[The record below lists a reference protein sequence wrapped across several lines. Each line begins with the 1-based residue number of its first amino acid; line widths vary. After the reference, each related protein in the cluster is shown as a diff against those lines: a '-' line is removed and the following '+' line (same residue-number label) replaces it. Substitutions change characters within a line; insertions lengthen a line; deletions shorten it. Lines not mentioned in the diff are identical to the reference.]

1 MWQRPALAL
10 LYLAIVVVVTW
21 MVEMVFWWDAG
32 YTSYQIVNPL
42 RNLSVSQ
49 LRSLLEIRGIQHT
62 ALLEKSEIV
71 NLLQQSGP
79 VQYGELLEKK
89 EDNRKQTP
97 IELSGKDDYHEQ
109 VYEENESLWLVE
121 VVPGEG
127 QYTGHRLLDDR
138 SWRILTPRLQALQ
151 ISSAVISCQFDR
163 RFCARQGWSHPQL
176 VLVLPP
182 RKQGNTQSSW
192 INGQTAGREHIVL
205 ASTTHLTV
213 TSVLSWLHSQIQSRI
228 QVIHSLRQ
236 LEETWFNTTAVSK
249 EKIPRVVYISELLN
263 PPLLIAT
270 LGLRLSTR
278 IKLASFTVK
287 YEEREQ
293 VSELLKKKG
302 LNGIPNIAVVTAEG
316 VTSYGKQKGE
326 SLTNIALDSYMCTLQ
341 PQMND
346 VFLVSLV
353 LANALAVADIFNVF
367 DVRVRAWKHA
377 IRTLIR
383 MLVYNI
389 FVFVVWLAFT
399 AILKFPLAN
408 IFLESGL
415 WVISYLNS
423 TWLFAQLRYH
433 WLMIAR
439 HPIIFWMSAHIF
451 GIIVI
456 LRRVISRR
464 ENEPADMD
472 SNWWSIFSMDSYLVD
487 VLFRPMASLSRPRPS
502 QDLGL
507 EEGMELLI
515 ERLATPDLWLHPVIP
530 NDYMKD
536 LPTWRYDGWGNEEDL
551 KSESET
557 DIDSVSDNENDILLD
572 IHACCQDDNCRL
584 CELWTTVKEIYVCH
598 RCAILKRKLE
608 RQYLR
613 YRKISDSCLQNITYE
628 KLLKVCENCSKTKKQ
643 NAAFNSQQSDTLK
656 DVWLLSPQRLTEL
669 KWTAPSYAIES
680 RVCAIC
686 LGRYR
691 WSAVLCGL
699 PCGHNYHH
707 SCITEWLLKDNHHC
721 PTCRWPSYKNKP
733 SNTAHEHEE

>member
-1 MWQRPALAL
+1 MLKR
-10 LYLAIVVVVTW
+10 
-21 MVEMVFWWDAG
+21 
-32 YTSYQIVNPL
+32 
-42 RNLSVSQ
+42 
-49 LRSLLEIRGIQHT
+49 
-62 ALLEKSEIV
+62 
-71 NLLQQSGP
+71 
-79 VQYGELLEKK
+79 
-89 EDNRKQTP
+89 
-97 IELSGKDDYHEQ
+97 
-109 VYEENESLWLVE
+109 
-121 VVPGEG
+121 
-127 QYTGHRLLDDR
+127 TG
-138 SWRILTPRLQALQ
+138 LT
-151 ISSAVISCQFDR
+151 
-163 RFCARQGWSHPQL
+163 
-176 VLVLPP
+176 
-182 RKQGNTQSSW
+182 
-192 INGQTAGREHIVL
+192 
-205 ASTTHLTV
+205 
-213 TSVLSWLHSQIQSRI
+213 
-228 QVIHSLRQ
+228 
-236 LEETWFNTTAVSK
+236 
-249 EKIPRVVYISELLN
+249 
-263 PPLLIAT
+263 
-270 LGLRLSTR
+270 
-278 IKLASFTVK
+278 
-287 YEEREQ
+287 
-293 VSELLKKKG
+293 
-302 LNGIPNIAVVTAEG
+302 GIPNIAVVTAEG

-326 SLTNIALDSYMCTLQ
+326 SLTNTALDSYMCTLQ

-415 WVISYLNS
+415 WLISYLNS

-464 ENEPADMD
+464 ESEPADMD

-572 IHACCQDDNCRL
+572 IHTCCQMKI
-584 CELWTTVKEIYVCH
+584 VGYV
-598 RCAILKRKLE
+598 
-608 RQYLR
+608 
-613 YRKISDSCLQNITYE
+613 SFGLQ
-628 KLLKVCENCSKTKKQ
+628 
-643 NAAFNSQQSDTLK
+643 
-656 DVWLLSPQRLTEL
+656 
-669 KWTAPSYAIES
+669 
-680 RVCAIC
+680 
-686 LGRYR
+686 
-691 WSAVLCGL
+691 
-699 PCGHNYHH
+699 
-707 SCITEWLLKDNHHC
+707 
-721 PTCRWPSYKNKP
+721 
-733 SNTAHEHEE
+733 